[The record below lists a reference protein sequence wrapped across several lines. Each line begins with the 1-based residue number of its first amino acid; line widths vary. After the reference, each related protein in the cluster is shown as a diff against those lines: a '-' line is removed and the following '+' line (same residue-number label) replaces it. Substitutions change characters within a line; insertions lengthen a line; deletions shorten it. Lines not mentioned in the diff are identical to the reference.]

1 MIKKIVKFFSTKKES
16 NMIHS
21 VKFIGKIDPWIR
33 KKVDSAKVLTLAEL
47 EEK

>member
-1 MIKKIVKFFSTKKES
+1 MIKKIVKLFSTKKES

-33 KKVDSAKVLTLAEL
+33 KKADSAKVITLDEL
-47 EEK
+47 EKL